1 MDKLKVKATNS
12 MISANSATT
21 GGSITSEN
29 CCEVTKINAM
39 RHWKVKNDQ
48 ELSQPEPKFCPR
60 NLNPNPIL
68 RIPGQES
75 QQPKN

>member
-1 MDKLKVKATNS
+1 MKATNS

-29 CCEVTKINAM
+29 CCEVTKIKCDASLEGE
-39 RHWKVKNDQ
+39 NDQ
-48 ELSQPEPKFCPR
+48 DMSQPEPKFCLR

-68 RIPGQES
+68 RIPG
-75 QQPKN
+75 